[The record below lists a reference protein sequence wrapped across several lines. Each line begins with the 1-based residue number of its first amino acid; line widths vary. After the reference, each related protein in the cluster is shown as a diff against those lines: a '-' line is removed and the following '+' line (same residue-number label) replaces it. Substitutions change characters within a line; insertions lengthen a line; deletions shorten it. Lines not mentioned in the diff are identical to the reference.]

1 MKNFKIIALAAAFSV
16 AITAL
21 PMLVHGDEELYNP
34 ENDPLVSL
42 SYINEVVTPKYEEKI
57 TELNSQIASLNE
69 TVTALNTSLAQATEK
84 ITALESKLAEQP
96 TDSALGGYEVV
107 HLTKGSKLLADSPCE
122 IILRSGSAI
131 VVSIT
136 INGLNNIT
144 DGTELLNAVDVPLFN
159 CLIVPRGGDGR
170 GIQVTSDE
178 AYVMVRGDY
187 QIVN

>member
-1 MKNFKIIALAAAFSV
+1 MRYWYMKNFKIIALAAAFSV

-122 IILRSGSAI
+122 IIP
-131 VVSIT
+131 